1 LLIVCAFVVKL
12 TDVLICKMYVFVCCA
27 AVASPVMRAA
37 VLWAFCYETSDVVS
51 AEACHAVTL
60 LDLDG
65 TDVIDM
71 LQQRYFAEDSDI
83 VRR

>member
-1 LLIVCAFVVKL
+1 
-12 TDVLICKMYVFVCCA
+12 M
-27 AVASPVMRAA
+27 
-37 VLWAFCYETSDVVS
+37 
-51 AEACHAVTL
+51 TL

-65 TDVIDM
+65 TDAIAM